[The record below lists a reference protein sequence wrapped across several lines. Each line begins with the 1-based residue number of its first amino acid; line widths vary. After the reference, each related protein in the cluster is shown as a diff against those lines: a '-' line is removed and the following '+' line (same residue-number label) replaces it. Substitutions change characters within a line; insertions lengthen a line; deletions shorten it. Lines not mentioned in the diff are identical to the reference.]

1 MKPSK
6 ALPYVLSAVIAAS
19 PLYARPKITVNGG
32 VGVNINSE
40 KEQNNEL
47 KEKYPDSKS
56 LETISYSAFAELGLR
71 TSLLDIALGYNHGFG
86 KGTAMVIDGDTQ
98 GYMTVQYSQIY
109 SALRAWLK
117 LKDRISIG
125 GNIKPGLEMANRL
138 QDLYDQDDKE
148 ENVKKFSLPLGASV
162 RTGLLVT
169 DINYDVMKKEGK
181 ITFGIG
187 AEF

>member
-40 KEQNNEL
+40 KEQNDKI

-56 LETISYSAFAELGLR
+56 LETMSLAPFAELGIK
-71 TSLLDIALGYNHGFG
+71 TSLLDIALGYSHGFY
-86 KGTAMVIDGDTQ
+86 KGTDLIKDGEEK
-98 GYMTVQYSQIY
+98 GAVALQYSQIY
-109 SALRAWLK
+109 GALRKFLELNK
-117 LKDRISIG
+117 IFGIG
-125 GNIKPGLEMANRL
+125 LNMKPGAELGYRKQIL
-138 QDLYDQDDKE
+138 HDQDNIE
-148 ENVKKFSLPLGASV
+148 EKITKLSLPIGASV
-162 RTGLLVT
+162 KIGPGLI
-169 DINYDVMKKEGK
+169 DIDYDVMKKEGK

-187 AEF
+187 AKF